1 MIDKDTNAFNG
12 YMAAMKM
19 PKKTEEIEAREK
31 AMLEGLKEAISVPL
45 NGMRTAAK
53 AWEFMIAMS
62 KIGNIK
68 SMSDLQ
74 VGAKC
79 LETGIW
85 GCYQNVLINMGDIK
99 DEAYKTEVLSE
110 ADEIVKKSQESL
122 QIVLDNLKARKDNG
136 EN

>member
-1 MIDKDTNAFNG
+1 MIDKDTDAFNS

-19 PKKTEEIEAREK
+19 PKKTPEEIEARDK

-45 NGMRTAAK
+45 NGMRTASK

-99 DEAYKTEVLSE
+99 DEAYKTEVLGE
-110 ADEIVKKSQESL
+110 AEEIIKKYG
-122 QIVLDNLKARKDNG
+122 K
-136 EN
+136 

>member
-1 MIDKDTNAFNG
+1 MVGWMTFGVRKFEALDA
-12 YMAAMKM
+12 
-19 PKKTEEIEAREK
+19 EI
-31 AMLEGLKEAISVPL
+31 V
-45 NGMRTAAK
+45 
-53 AWEFMIAMS
+53 EFMIAMS

>member
-1 MIDKDTNAFNG
+1 MIDKDTDAFNS

-19 PKKTEEIEAREK
+19 PKKPPEEIEARDK

-45 NGMRTAAK
+45 NGMRTASK

-79 LETGIW
+79 LELPERVDQHGRHQ
-85 GCYQNVLINMGDIK
+85 GRGVQD
-99 DEAYKTEVLSE
+99 
-110 ADEIVKKSQESL
+110 
-122 QIVLDNLKARKDNG
+122 
-136 EN
+136 